1 MTKITVLG
9 AGSWGT
15 VLGSMLADKG
25 NDVILYGNN
34 EAVNQEINEHHTN
47 EHYMKDWEVNETVTA
62 TEDLNKALENAEV
75 ILFVL
80 PTQAVR
86 IVAKQAGQILA
97 KGGRKPLIVTAT
109 KGIEP
114 GSKKLISEILT
125 EEIYPEDEDLIV
137 AISGPSHAESVAQKD
152 LTAISC
158 ASTSKK
164 NAEKVQEMLS
174 NDYFRLYTNS
184 DLIGVEVAGA
194 VKNVIAIAAGI
205 LVGKKYGDDAKAALM
220 TRGLAEITRLGVN
233 YFGADPMTFSGLSG
247 IGDLIVTCTSVNSRN
262 WRCGKQLG
270 EGKSLDY
277 VLKNMGQVVEGATT
291 VKAVHE
297 LCEEKQIDMPIS
309 EAIYRVLYENSNVD
323 DEIKQMMGRSPKQ
336 EIRLQS
342 ISIVR
347 FTYEK

>member
-1 MTKITVLG
+1 MTKIAVLG

-25 NDVILYGNN
+25 YEIVLYGNN
-34 EAVNQEINEHHTN
+34 AKVNDEVNQHHTN
-47 EHYMKDWEVNETVTA
+47 EHYMKNWQVNQTVTA
-62 TEDLNKALENAEV
+62 TGDLNQALKDAEIV
-75 ILFVL
+75 LFVL
-80 PTQAVR
+80 PTQAIR
-86 IVAKQAGQILA
+86 SVAQNVSKVLQKTNA
-97 KGGRKPLIVTAT
+97 KPLIVTAT

-125 EEIYPEDEDLIV
+125 EEIYPDDEDKIV

-158 ASTSKK
+158 ASTSRE
-164 NAEKVQEMLS
+164 NAQKVQQLFS
-174 NDYFRLYTNS
+174 NDYFRLYTNN

-205 LVGKKYGDDAKAALM
+205 LVGKHYGDDAKAALM

-233 YFGADPMTFSGLSG
+233 YFGADPMTFSGRSG

-277 VLKNMGQVVEGATT
+277 ILQNMGQVVEGATT

-297 LCEEKQIDMPIS
+297 LCQEKQIDMPIS
-309 EAIYRVLYENSNVD
+309 EAIYRVLYQNSNVD
-323 DEIKQMMGRSPKQ
+323 DEITKMMGRSPKQ
-336 EIRLQS
+336 EIRL
-342 ISIVR
+342 
-347 FTYEK
+347 

>member
-1 MTKITVLG
+1 MTKIAVLG

-25 NDVILYGNN
+25 YEIVLYGNN
-34 EAVNQEINEHHTN
+34 AKVNNEVNQHHTN
-47 EHYMKDWEVNETVTA
+47 EHYMKNWQVNETVTA
-62 TEDLNKALENAEV
+62 TGDLKQALKAAEIV
-75 ILFVL
+75 LFVL
-80 PTQAVR
+80 PTQAIR
-86 IVAKQAGQILA
+86 SVAQNVSKVLKQINA
-97 KGGRKPLIVTAT
+97 KPLLVTAT

-125 EEIYPEDEDLIV
+125 EEIYPDDEDKIV

-158 ASTSKK
+158 ASTSRK
-164 NAEKVQEMLS
+164 NAQKVQQLFS
-174 NDYFRLYTNS
+174 NDYFRLYTNN

-205 LVGKKYGDDAKAALM
+205 LVGKHYGDDAKAALM

-277 VLKNMGQVVEGATT
+277 ILQNMGQVVEGATT

-297 LCEEKQIDMPIS
+297 LCQEKQIDMPIS
-309 EAIYRVLYENSNVD
+309 EAIYRVLYQNSNVD
-323 DEIKQMMGRSPKQ
+323 DEITRMMGRSPKQ
-336 EIRLQS
+336 EIRL
-342 ISIVR
+342 
-347 FTYEK
+347 

>member
-1 MTKITVLG
+1 MTKIAVLG

-25 NDVILYGNN
+25 NEIVLYGNN
-34 EAVNQEINEHHTN
+34 EQVNQEINEHHTN
-47 EHYMKDWEVNETVTA
+47 EHYMKDWSVNETATA
-62 TEDLNKALENAEV
+62 TGDLNKALDRAEV

-80 PTQAVR
+80 PTQAIR
-86 IVAKQAGQILA
+86 IVAKQVGQILTET
-97 KGGRKPLIVTAT
+97 GRKPLIVTAT

-114 GSKKLISEILT
+114 GTKKLISEILT
-125 EEIYPEDEDLIV
+125 EEIYPNDTDKIV

-158 ASTSKK
+158 ASTSKEY
-164 NAEKVQEMLS
+164 AEKVQEMFS

-184 DLIGVEVAGA
+184 DLVGVEVAGA

-205 LVGKKYGDDAKAALM
+205 LVGKHYGDDAKAALM

-277 VLKNMGQVVEGATT
+277 VLQNMGQVVEGATT

-297 LCEEKQIDMPIS
+297 LCQEKQIDMPIS

-323 DEIKQMMGRSPKQ
+323 AEITKMMGRSPKQ
-336 EIRLQS
+336 EIRL
-342 ISIVR
+342 
-347 FTYEK
+347 

>member
-1 MTKITVLG
+1 MTKIAVLG

-25 NDVILYGNN
+25 YEIVLYGNN
-34 EAVNQEINEHHTN
+34 AKVNDEVNQHHTN
-47 EHYMKDWEVNETVTA
+47 EHYMKNWQVNQTVTA
-62 TEDLNKALENAEV
+62 TGDLNQALKDAEIV
-75 ILFVL
+75 LFVL
-80 PTQAVR
+80 PTQAIR
-86 IVAKQAGQILA
+86 SVAQNVSKVLQKTNA
-97 KGGRKPLIVTAT
+97 KPLIVTAT

-125 EEIYPEDEDLIV
+125 EEIYPDDEDRIV

-158 ASTSKK
+158 ASTSRE
-164 NAEKVQEMLS
+164 NAQKVQQLFS
-174 NDYFRLYTNS
+174 NDYFRLYTNN

-205 LVGKKYGDDAKAALM
+205 LVGKHYGDDAKAALM

-233 YFGADPMTFSGLSG
+233 CFGADPMTFSGLSG

-277 VLKNMGQVVEGATT
+277 ILQNMGQVVEGATT

-297 LCEEKQIDMPIS
+297 LCQEKQIDMPIS
-309 EAIYRVLYENSNVD
+309 EAIYRVLYQNSNVD
-323 DEIKQMMGRSPKQ
+323 DEITKMMGRSPKQ
-336 EIRLQS
+336 EIRL
-342 ISIVR
+342 
-347 FTYEK
+347 

>member
-1 MTKITVLG
+1 MTKIAVLG

-15 VLGSMLADKG
+15 VLGSMLADNG
-25 NDVILYGNN
+25 NDVVLYGNN
-34 EAVNQEINEHHTN
+34 EAVNQEINANHTN
-47 EHYMKDWEVNETVTA
+47 EHYMKNWRVNDTITA
-62 TEDLNKALENAEV
+62 TEDLNEALNHAEV

-86 IVAKQAGQILA
+86 IVAKQAGKILVEA
-97 KGGRKPLIVTAT
+97 GQKPLIVTAT

-125 EEIYPEDEDLIV
+125 EEIYPNDSDRIV

-158 ASTSKK
+158 ASTNMA
-164 NAEKVQEMLS
+164 NAERVQKMFS

-194 VKNVIAIAAGI
+194 VKNVIAIAVGI

-270 EGKSLDY
+270 EGKSLEY
-277 VLKNMGQVVEGATT
+277 ILQNMGQVVEGATT

-309 EAIYRVLYENSNVD
+309 EAIYRVLYENADVD
-323 DEIKQMMGRSPKQ
+323 DEIKKMMGRRPKQ
-336 EIRLQS
+336 EIRL
-342 ISIVR
+342 
-347 FTYEK
+347 

>member
-1 MTKITVLG
+1 MTKIAVLG

-25 NDVILYGNN
+25 NEIVLYGNN
-34 EAVNQEINEHHTN
+34 EEVNQEINEHHTN
-47 EHYMKDWEVNETVTA
+47 EHYMKDWSVNETATA
-62 TEDLNKALENAEV
+62 TGDLNKALDGAEV

-80 PTQAVR
+80 PTQAIR
-86 IVAKQAGQILA
+86 IVAKQVGQILTET
-97 KGGRKPLIVTAT
+97 GRKPLIVTAT

-114 GSKKLISEILT
+114 GTKKLISEILT
-125 EEIYPEDEDLIV
+125 EEIYPNDTDKIV

-158 ASTSKK
+158 ASTSKE
-164 NAEKVQEMLS
+164 NAEKVQEMFS
-174 NDYFRLYTNS
+174 NEYFRLYTNS
-184 DLIGVEVAGA
+184 DLVGVEVAGA

-205 LVGKKYGDDAKAALM
+205 LVGKHYGDDAKAALM

-277 VLKNMGQVVEGATT
+277 VLQNMGQVVEGATT

-297 LCEEKQIDMPIS
+297 LCQEKQIDMPIS

-323 DEIKQMMGRSPKQ
+323 DEITKMMGRSPKQ
-336 EIRLQS
+336 EIRL
-342 ISIVR
+342 
-347 FTYEK
+347 

>member
-1 MTKITVLG
+1 MTKIAVLG

-25 NDVILYGNN
+25 NEIVLYGNN
-34 EAVNQEINEHHTN
+34 EQVNQEINEHHTN
-47 EHYMKDWEVNETVTA
+47 EHYMKDWSVNKTA
-62 TEDLNKALENAEV
+62 TATGNLNKALDGAEV

-80 PTQAVR
+80 PTQAIR
-86 IVAKQAGQILA
+86 IVAKQVGQILTET
-97 KGGRKPLIVTAT
+97 GRKPLIVTAT

-114 GSKKLISEILT
+114 GTKKLISEILT
-125 EEIYPEDEDLIV
+125 EEIYPNDTDKIV

-158 ASTSKK
+158 ASTSKE
-164 NAEKVQEMLS
+164 NAEKVQEMFS

-184 DLIGVEVAGA
+184 DLVGVEVAGA

-205 LVGKKYGDDAKAALM
+205 LVGKHYGDDAKAALM

-277 VLKNMGQVVEGATT
+277 VLQNMGQVVEGATT

-297 LCEEKQIDMPIS
+297 LCQEKQIDMPIS

-323 DEIKQMMGRSPKQ
+323 AEITKMMGRSPKQ
-336 EIRLQS
+336 EIRL
-342 ISIVR
+342 
-347 FTYEK
+347 

>member
-1 MTKITVLG
+1 MIKIAVLG

-25 NDVILYGNN
+25 YDIVLYGNN
-34 EAVNQEINEHHTN
+34 EKVNQEINESHTN
-47 EHYMKDWEVNETVTA
+47 EHYMKNWHVNEAATA
-62 TEDLNKALENAEV
+62 TSDLNEALSGAEI

-80 PTQAVR
+80 PTQAIR
-86 IVAKQAGQILA
+86 SVAQNVSKILA
-97 KGGRKPLIVTAT
+97 QRKDKPLIVTAT

-125 EEIYPEDEDLIV
+125 EEIYPNDEDKIV

-158 ASTSKK
+158 ASTSMK
-164 NAEKVQEMLS
+164 NAQKVQELFS
-174 NDYFRLYTNS
+174 NDYFRLYTNN

-205 LVGKKYGDDAKAALM
+205 LVGKHYGDDAKAALM

-277 VLKNMGQVVEGATT
+277 VLQNMGQVVEGATT

-297 LCEEKQIDMPIS
+297 LCQEKQIDMPIS
-309 EAIYRVLYENSNVD
+309 EAIYRVLYQNADVD
-323 DEIKQMMGRSPKQ
+323 SEIAQMMGRSPKQ
-336 EIRLQS
+336 EIRL
-342 ISIVR
+342 
-347 FTYEK
+347 

>member
-1 MTKITVLG
+1 MTKIAVLG

-25 NDVILYGNN
+25 YEIVLYGNN
-34 EAVNQEINEHHTN
+34 AKVNDEVNQHHTN
-47 EHYMKDWEVNETVTA
+47 EHYMKNWQVNQTVAA
-62 TEDLNKALENAEV
+62 TGDLNQALKDAEIV
-75 ILFVL
+75 LFVL
-80 PTQAVR
+80 PTQAIR
-86 IVAKQAGQILA
+86 SVAQNVSKVLQKTNA
-97 KGGRKPLIVTAT
+97 KPLIVTAT

-125 EEIYPEDEDLIV
+125 EEIYPDDEDKIV

-158 ASTSKK
+158 ASTSRK
-164 NAEKVQEMLS
+164 NAQKVQQLFS

-205 LVGKKYGDDAKAALM
+205 LVGKHYGDDAKAALM

-277 VLKNMGQVVEGATT
+277 ILQNMGQVVEGATT

-297 LCEEKQIDMPIS
+297 LCQEKQIDMPIS
-309 EAIYRVLYENSNVD
+309 EAIYRVLYQNSNVD
-323 DEIKQMMGRSPKQ
+323 DEITRMMGRSPKQ
-336 EIRLQS
+336 EIRL
-342 ISIVR
+342 
-347 FTYEK
+347 

>member
-1 MTKITVLG
+1 MTKIAVLG

-25 NDVILYGNN
+25 YEIVLYGNN
-34 EAVNQEINEHHTN
+34 AKVNDEVNRHHTN
-47 EHYMKDWEVNETVTA
+47 EHYMKNWQVNQTVTA
-62 TEDLNKALENAEV
+62 TGDLNQALKDAEIV
-75 ILFVL
+75 LFVL
-80 PTQAVR
+80 PTQAIR
-86 IVAKQAGQILA
+86 SVAQNVSKVLQKTNA
-97 KGGRKPLIVTAT
+97 KPLIVTAT

-125 EEIYPEDEDLIV
+125 EEIYPDDEDKIV

-158 ASTSKK
+158 ASTSRE
-164 NAEKVQEMLS
+164 NAQKVQQLFS
-174 NDYFRLYTNS
+174 NDYFRLYTNN

-205 LVGKKYGDDAKAALM
+205 LVGKHYGDDAKAALM

-277 VLKNMGQVVEGATT
+277 ILQNMGQVVEGATT

-297 LCEEKQIDMPIS
+297 LCQEKQIDMPIS
-309 EAIYRVLYENSNVD
+309 EAIYRVLYQNSNVE
-323 DEIKQMMGRSPKQ
+323 DEITKMMGRSPKQ
-336 EIRLQS
+336 EIRL
-342 ISIVR
+342 
-347 FTYEK
+347 

>member
-1 MTKITVLG
+1 MTKIAVLG

-25 NDVILYGNN
+25 NEIVLYGNN
-34 EAVNQEINEHHTN
+34 EEVNQEINEHHTN
-47 EHYMKDWEVNETVTA
+47 EHYMKDWSVNETATA
-62 TEDLNKALENAEV
+62 TGDLNKALDGAEV

-80 PTQAVR
+80 PTQAIR
-86 IVAKQAGQILA
+86 IVAKQVGQILTET
-97 KGGRKPLIVTAT
+97 GRKPLIVTAT

-114 GSKKLISEILT
+114 GTKKLISEILT
-125 EEIYPEDEDLIV
+125 EEIYPNDTDKIV

-158 ASTSKK
+158 ASTSKT
-164 NAEKVQEMLS
+164 NAERVQEMFS

-184 DLIGVEVAGA
+184 DLVGVEVAGA

-205 LVGKKYGDDAKAALM
+205 LVGKHYGDDAKAALM

-277 VLKNMGQVVEGATT
+277 VLQNMGQVVEGATT

-297 LCEEKQIDMPIS
+297 LCQEKQIDMPIS

-323 DEIKQMMGRSPKQ
+323 AEITKMMGRSPKQ
-336 EIRLQS
+336 EIRL
-342 ISIVR
+342 
-347 FTYEK
+347 

>member
-1 MTKITVLG
+1 MTKIAVLG

-25 NDVILYGNN
+25 YEIVLYGNN
-34 EAVNQEINEHHTN
+34 AKVNDEVNQHHTN
-47 EHYMKDWEVNETVTA
+47 EHYMKNWQVNQTVTA
-62 TEDLNKALENAEV
+62 TGDLNQALKDAEIV
-75 ILFVL
+75 LFVL
-80 PTQAVR
+80 PTQAIR
-86 IVAKQAGQILA
+86 SVAQNVSKVLQKTNA
-97 KGGRKPLIVTAT
+97 KPLIVTAT

-125 EEIYPEDEDLIV
+125 EEIYPDDEDKIV

-158 ASTSKK
+158 ASTSSE
-164 NAEKVQEMLS
+164 NAQKVQQLFS
-174 NDYFRLYTNS
+174 NDYFRLYTNN

-205 LVGKKYGDDAKAALM
+205 LVGKHYGDDAKAALM

-277 VLKNMGQVVEGATT
+277 ILQNMGQVVEGATT

-297 LCEEKQIDMPIS
+297 LCQEKQIDMPIS
-309 EAIYRVLYENSNVD
+309 EAIYRVLYQNSNVD
-323 DEIKQMMGRSPKQ
+323 DEITKMMGRSPKQ
-336 EIRLQS
+336 EIRL
-342 ISIVR
+342 
-347 FTYEK
+347 

>member
-1 MTKITVLG
+1 MTKIAVLG

-15 VLGSMLADKG
+15 VLGSMLADNG
-25 NDVILYGNN
+25 NDVVLYGNN
-34 EAVNQEINEHHTN
+34 EAVNQEINANHTN
-47 EHYMKDWEVNETVTA
+47 EHYMKNWRVNDTITA
-62 TEDLNKALENAEV
+62 TEDLNEALNHAEV

-86 IVAKQAGQILA
+86 IVAKQAGKILVEA
-97 KGGRKPLIVTAT
+97 GQKPLIVTAT

-125 EEIYPEDEDLIV
+125 EEIYPNDSDRIV

-158 ASTSKK
+158 ASTNMA
-164 NAEKVQEMLS
+164 NAERVQKMFS

-220 TRGLAEITRLGVN
+220 TRGLAEIARLGVN

-270 EGKSLDY
+270 EGKSLEY
-277 VLKNMGQVVEGATT
+277 ILQNMGQVVEGATT

-309 EAIYRVLYENSNVD
+309 EAIYRVLYENADVD
-323 DEIKQMMGRSPKQ
+323 DEIKKMMGRRPKQ
-336 EIRLQS
+336 EIRL
-342 ISIVR
+342 
-347 FTYEK
+347 

>member
-1 MTKITVLG
+1 MTKIAVLG

-25 NDVILYGNN
+25 YDIVLYGNN
-34 EAVNQEINEHHTN
+34 EKVNQEINESHTN
-47 EHYMKDWEVNETVTA
+47 EHYMKNWHVNETATA
-62 TEDLNKALENAEV
+62 TGDLNKALSGAEI

-80 PTQAVR
+80 PTQAIR
-86 IVAKQAGQILA
+86 SVAQNVSKILA
-97 KGGRKPLIVTAT
+97 QWKDKPLIVTAT

-125 EEIYPEDEDLIV
+125 EEIYPNDEDKIV

-158 ASTSKK
+158 ASTSMK
-164 NAEKVQEMLS
+164 NAQKVQELFS
-174 NDYFRLYTNS
+174 NDYFRLYTNN

-205 LVGKKYGDDAKAALM
+205 LVGKHYGDDAKAALM

-277 VLKNMGQVVEGATT
+277 VLQNMGQVVEGATT

-297 LCEEKQIDMPIS
+297 LCQEKQIDMPIS
-309 EAIYRVLYENSNVD
+309 EAIYRVLYQHADVD
-323 DEIKQMMGRSPKQ
+323 SEIAQMMGRSPKQ
-336 EIRLQS
+336 EIRL
-342 ISIVR
+342 
-347 FTYEK
+347 

>member
-1 MTKITVLG
+1 MTKIAVLG

-25 NDVILYGNN
+25 YEIVLYGNN
-34 EAVNQEINEHHTN
+34 AKVNDEVNQHHTN
-47 EHYMKDWEVNETVTA
+47 EHYMKNWQVNETVTA
-62 TEDLNKALENAEV
+62 TGDLNQALKDAEIV
-75 ILFVL
+75 LFVL
-80 PTQAVR
+80 PTQAIR
-86 IVAKQAGQILA
+86 SVAQNVSKVLQKTNA
-97 KGGRKPLIVTAT
+97 KPLIVTAT

-125 EEIYPEDEDLIV
+125 EEIYPDDEDKIV

-158 ASTSKK
+158 ASTSRE
-164 NAEKVQEMLS
+164 NAQKVQQLFS

-205 LVGKKYGDDAKAALM
+205 LVGKHYGDDAKAALM

-277 VLKNMGQVVEGATT
+277 ILQNMGQVVEGATT

-297 LCEEKQIDMPIS
+297 LCQEKQIDMPIS
-309 EAIYRVLYENSNVD
+309 EAIYRVLYQNSNVD
-323 DEIKQMMGRSPKQ
+323 DEITRMMGRSPKQ
-336 EIRLQS
+336 EIRL
-342 ISIVR
+342 
-347 FTYEK
+347 

>member
-1 MTKITVLG
+1 MTKIAVLG

-25 NDVILYGNN
+25 YEIVLYGNN
-34 EAVNQEINEHHTN
+34 AKVNDEVNQHHTN
-47 EHYMKDWEVNETVTA
+47 EHYMKNWQVNQTVTA
-62 TEDLNKALENAEV
+62 TGDLNQALKDAEIV
-75 ILFVL
+75 LFVL
-80 PTQAVR
+80 PTQAIR
-86 IVAKQAGQILA
+86 SVAQNVSKVLQKTNA
-97 KGGRKPLIVTAT
+97 KPLIVTAT

-125 EEIYPEDEDLIV
+125 EEIYPDDEDKIV

-158 ASTSKK
+158 ASTSRK
-164 NAEKVQEMLS
+164 NAQKVQQLFS
-174 NDYFRLYTNS
+174 NDYFRLYTNN

-205 LVGKKYGDDAKAALM
+205 LVGKHYGDDAKAALM

-277 VLKNMGQVVEGATT
+277 ILQNMGQVVEGATT

-297 LCEEKQIDMPIS
+297 LCQEKQIDMPIS
-309 EAIYRVLYENSNVD
+309 EAIYRVLYQNSNVD
-323 DEIKQMMGRSPKQ
+323 DEITKMMGRSPKQ
-336 EIRLQS
+336 EIRL
-342 ISIVR
+342 
-347 FTYEK
+347 

>member
-1 MTKITVLG
+1 MTKIAVLG

-25 NDVILYGNN
+25 NEIVLYGNN
-34 EAVNQEINEHHTN
+34 EEVNQEINKHHTN
-47 EHYMKDWEVNETVTA
+47 EHYMKDWSVNETATA
-62 TEDLNKALENAEV
+62 TGDLNKALDGAEV

-80 PTQAVR
+80 PTQAIR
-86 IVAKQAGQILA
+86 IVAKQVGQILTET
-97 KGGRKPLIVTAT
+97 GRKPLIVTAT

-114 GSKKLISEILT
+114 GTKKLISEILT
-125 EEIYPEDEDLIV
+125 EEIYPNDTDKIV

-158 ASTSKK
+158 ASTSKE
-164 NAEKVQEMLS
+164 NAEKVQEMFS
-174 NDYFRLYTNS
+174 NEYFRLYTNS
-184 DLIGVEVAGA
+184 DLVGVEVAGA

-205 LVGKKYGDDAKAALM
+205 LVGKHYGDDAKAALM

-277 VLKNMGQVVEGATT
+277 VLQNMGQVVEGATT

-297 LCEEKQIDMPIS
+297 LCQEKQIDMPIS

-323 DEIKQMMGRSPKQ
+323 DEITKMMGRSPKQ
-336 EIRLQS
+336 EIRL
-342 ISIVR
+342 
-347 FTYEK
+347 

>member
-1 MTKITVLG
+1 MTKIAVLG

-25 NDVILYGNN
+25 YEIVLYGNN
-34 EAVNQEINEHHTN
+34 AKVNNEVNQHHTN
-47 EHYMKDWEVNETVTA
+47 EHYMKNWQVNETVTA
-62 TEDLNKALENAEV
+62 TGDLNQALKDAEIV
-75 ILFVL
+75 LFVL
-80 PTQAVR
+80 PTQAIR
-86 IVAKQAGQILA
+86 SVAQNVSRVLQKTNA
-97 KGGRKPLIVTAT
+97 KPLIVTAT

-125 EEIYPEDEDLIV
+125 EEIYPDDEDKIV

-158 ASTSKK
+158 ASTSRE
-164 NAEKVQEMLS
+164 NAQKVQQLFS
-174 NDYFRLYTNS
+174 NDYFRLYTNN

-205 LVGKKYGDDAKAALM
+205 LVGKHYGDDAKAALM

-247 IGDLIVTCTSVNSRN
+247 IGDLVVTCTSVNSRN

-277 VLKNMGQVVEGATT
+277 ILQNMGQVVEGATT

-297 LCEEKQIDMPIS
+297 LCQEKQIDMPIS
-309 EAIYRVLYENSNVD
+309 EAIYRVLYQNSNVD
-323 DEIKQMMGRSPKQ
+323 DEITKMMGRSPKQ
-336 EIRLQS
+336 EIRL
-342 ISIVR
+342 
-347 FTYEK
+347 

>member
-1 MTKITVLG
+1 MTKIAVLG

-25 NDVILYGNN
+25 NEIVLYGNN
-34 EAVNQEINEHHTN
+34 EEVNQEINEHHTN
-47 EHYMKDWEVNETVTA
+47 EHYMKDWSVNETATA
-62 TEDLNKALENAEV
+62 TGDLNKALDGAEV

-80 PTQAVR
+80 PTQAIR
-86 IVAKQAGQILA
+86 IVAKQVGQILTET
-97 KGGRKPLIVTAT
+97 GRKPLIVTAT

-114 GSKKLISEILT
+114 GTKKLISEILT
-125 EEIYPEDEDLIV
+125 EEIYPNDTDKIV
-137 AISGPSHAESVAQKD
+137 AISGPSHAESVSQKD

-158 ASTSKK
+158 ASTSKE
-164 NAEKVQEMLS
+164 NAEKVQEMFS
-174 NDYFRLYTNS
+174 NEYFRLYTNS
-184 DLIGVEVAGA
+184 DLVGVEVAGA

-205 LVGKKYGDDAKAALM
+205 LVGKHYGDDAKAALM

-277 VLKNMGQVVEGATT
+277 VLQNMGQVVEGATT

-297 LCEEKQIDMPIS
+297 LCQEKQIDMPIS

-323 DEIKQMMGRSPKQ
+323 DEITKMMGRSPKQ
-336 EIRLQS
+336 EIRL
-342 ISIVR
+342 
-347 FTYEK
+347 

>member
-1 MTKITVLG
+1 MTKIAVLG

-25 NDVILYGNN
+25 YEIVLYGNN
-34 EAVNQEINEHHTN
+34 EKVNDEVNQHHTN
-47 EHYMKDWEVNETVTA
+47 EHYMKNWQVNETVTA
-62 TEDLNKALENAEV
+62 TGDLKQALMAAEIV
-75 ILFVL
+75 LFVL
-80 PTQAVR
+80 PTQAIR
-86 IVAKQAGQILA
+86 SVAQNVSKVLKQINA
-97 KGGRKPLIVTAT
+97 KPLLVTAT

-125 EEIYPEDEDLIV
+125 EEIYPDDEEKIV

-158 ASTSKK
+158 ASTSRK
-164 NAEKVQEMLS
+164 NAQKVQQLFS

-205 LVGKKYGDDAKAALM
+205 LVGKHYGDDAKAALM

-277 VLKNMGQVVEGATT
+277 ILQNMGQVVEGATT

-297 LCEEKQIDMPIS
+297 LCHEKQIDMPIS
-309 EAIYRVLYENSNVD
+309 EAIYRVLYQNSNVD
-323 DEIKQMMGRSPKQ
+323 DEITRMMGRSPKQ
-336 EIRLQS
+336 EIRL
-342 ISIVR
+342 
-347 FTYEK
+347 

>member
-1 MTKITVLG
+1 MTKIAVLG

-25 NDVILYGNN
+25 YEIVLYGNN
-34 EAVNQEINEHHTN
+34 AKVNDEVNQHHTN
-47 EHYMKDWEVNETVTA
+47 EHYMKNWQVNETVTA
-62 TEDLNKALENAEV
+62 TGDLKQALKAAEIV
-75 ILFVL
+75 LFVL
-80 PTQAVR
+80 PTQAIR
-86 IVAKQAGQILA
+86 SVAQNVSKVLKQINA
-97 KGGRKPLIVTAT
+97 KPLLVTAT

-125 EEIYPEDEDLIV
+125 EEIYPDDEDKIV

-158 ASTSKK
+158 ASTSRK
-164 NAEKVQEMLS
+164 NAQKVQQLFS

-205 LVGKKYGDDAKAALM
+205 LVGKHYGDDAKAALM

-277 VLKNMGQVVEGATT
+277 ILQNMGQVVEGATT

-297 LCEEKQIDMPIS
+297 LCQEKQIDMPIS
-309 EAIYRVLYENSNVD
+309 EAIYRVLYQNSNVD
-323 DEIKQMMGRSPKQ
+323 DEITRMMGRSPKQ
-336 EIRLQS
+336 EIRL
-342 ISIVR
+342 
-347 FTYEK
+347 

>member
-1 MTKITVLG
+1 MTKIAVLG

-25 NDVILYGNN
+25 YEIVLYGNN
-34 EAVNQEINEHHTN
+34 AKVNNEVNQHHTN
-47 EHYMKDWEVNETVTA
+47 EHYMKNWQVNETVTA
-62 TEDLNKALENAEV
+62 TGDLKQALKAAEIV
-75 ILFVL
+75 LFVL
-80 PTQAVR
+80 PTQAIR
-86 IVAKQAGQILA
+86 SVAQNVSKVLKQINA
-97 KGGRKPLIVTAT
+97 KPLLVTAT

-125 EEIYPEDEDLIV
+125 EEIYPDDEDKIV

-158 ASTSKK
+158 ASTSRK
-164 NAEKVQEMLS
+164 NAQKVQQLFS

-205 LVGKKYGDDAKAALM
+205 LVGKHYGDDAKAALM

-277 VLKNMGQVVEGATT
+277 ILQNMGQVVEGATT

-297 LCEEKQIDMPIS
+297 LCQEKQIDMPIS
-309 EAIYRVLYENSNVD
+309 EAIYRVLYQNSNVD
-323 DEIKQMMGRSPKQ
+323 DEITRMMGRSPKQ
-336 EIRLQS
+336 EIRL
-342 ISIVR
+342 
-347 FTYEK
+347 

>member
-1 MTKITVLG
+1 MTKIAVLG

-25 NDVILYGNN
+25 YEIVLYGNN
-34 EAVNQEINEHHTN
+34 AKVNDEVNQHHTN
-47 EHYMKDWEVNETVTA
+47 EHYMKNWQVNQTVAA
-62 TEDLNKALENAEV
+62 TGDLNQALKDAEIV
-75 ILFVL
+75 LFVL
-80 PTQAVR
+80 PTQAIR
-86 IVAKQAGQILA
+86 SVAQNVSKVLQKTNA
-97 KGGRKPLIVTAT
+97 KPLIVTAT

-125 EEIYPEDEDLIV
+125 EEIYPDDEDKIV

-158 ASTSKK
+158 ASTSRE
-164 NAEKVQEMLS
+164 NAQKVQQLFS

-205 LVGKKYGDDAKAALM
+205 LVGKHYGDDAKAALM

-277 VLKNMGQVVEGATT
+277 ILQNMGQVVEGATT

-297 LCEEKQIDMPIS
+297 LCQEKQIDMPIS
-309 EAIYRVLYENSNVD
+309 EAIYRVLYQNSNVD
-323 DEIKQMMGRSPKQ
+323 DEITRMMGRSPKQ
-336 EIRLQS
+336 EIRL
-342 ISIVR
+342 
-347 FTYEK
+347 

>member
-1 MTKITVLG
+1 MTKIAVLG

-25 NDVILYGNN
+25 YEIVLYGNN
-34 EAVNQEINEHHTN
+34 AKVNDEVNQQHTN
-47 EHYMKDWEVNETVTA
+47 EHYMKNWQVNQTVTA
-62 TEDLNKALENAEV
+62 TGDLNQALKDAEIV
-75 ILFVL
+75 LFVL
-80 PTQAVR
+80 PTQAIR
-86 IVAKQAGQILA
+86 SVAQNVSKVLQKTNA
-97 KGGRKPLIVTAT
+97 KPLIVTAT

-125 EEIYPEDEDLIV
+125 EEIYPDDEDKIV

-158 ASTSKK
+158 ASTSME
-164 NAEKVQEMLS
+164 NAQKVQQLFS

-205 LVGKKYGDDAKAALM
+205 LVGKHYGDDAKAALM

-277 VLKNMGQVVEGATT
+277 ILQNMGQVVEGATT

-297 LCEEKQIDMPIS
+297 LCQEKQIDMPIS
-309 EAIYRVLYENSNVD
+309 EAIYRVLYQNSNVD
-323 DEIKQMMGRSPKQ
+323 DEITRMMGRSPKQ
-336 EIRLQS
+336 EIRL
-342 ISIVR
+342 
-347 FTYEK
+347 

>member
-1 MTKITVLG
+1 MTKIAVLG

-25 NDVILYGNN
+25 YEIVLYGNN
-34 EAVNQEINEHHTN
+34 AKVNDEVNQHHTN
-47 EHYMKDWEVNETVTA
+47 EHYMKNWQVNQTVAA
-62 TEDLNKALENAEV
+62 TGDLNQALKDAEIV
-75 ILFVL
+75 LFVL
-80 PTQAVR
+80 PTQAIR
-86 IVAKQAGQILA
+86 SVAQNVSKVLQKTNA
-97 KGGRKPLIVTAT
+97 KPLIVTAT

-125 EEIYPEDEDLIV
+125 EEIYPDDEDKIV

-158 ASTSKK
+158 ASTSRE
-164 NAEKVQEMLS
+164 NAQKVQQLFS
-174 NDYFRLYTNS
+174 NDYFRLYTNN

-205 LVGKKYGDDAKAALM
+205 LVGKHYGDDAKAALM

-277 VLKNMGQVVEGATT
+277 ILQNMGQVVEGATT

-297 LCEEKQIDMPIS
+297 LCQEKQIDMPIS
-309 EAIYRVLYENSNVD
+309 EAIYRVLYQNSNVD
-323 DEIKQMMGRSPKQ
+323 DEITKMMGRSPKQ
-336 EIRLQS
+336 EIRL
-342 ISIVR
+342 
-347 FTYEK
+347 